1 MSKLNYIFGFHA
13 IVSRLKQNY
22 ESIREI
28 YLDEK
33 RQDQRSR
40 ELLNH
45 AEMRGIRIIRCDS
58 ARLTRITGTL
68 QHQGVAASFTSNTRE
83 VNLEDILVNLH
94 EAALFMVLDGV
105 KDPHNL
111 GACFR
116 VAGALGAHGIIV
128 PKDRSVGITPTVH
141 KVASGAVDS
150 VPFVTVTNLAR
161 TLRELKI
168 HGIQIIGTIAETTEY
183 ISAVDLTVPS
193 ALVFGSEQKGLRRL
207 TREQCDILASI
218 PMVGSNINSLNISV
232 AAGICLY
239 ETLKQRAIH

>member
-1 MSKLNYIFGFHA
+1 MSKLNYMFGFHA

-68 QHQGVAASFTSNTRE
+68 LHQGVAASFTSNTRQ

-150 VPFVTVTNLAR
+150 VPFVTVTNLAS

-183 ISAVDLTVPS
+183 ISAVNLTVPS